1 MGVLI
6 DNRPELLEA
15 FGVTLRLFLYSASL
29 SLLIGTVLA
38 VMRVSPVP
46 VLRLAGTA
54 YVNVARNTPLVLV
67 FVFMTFG
74 MPTVGVRVSFFSFA
88 VAALTAYTSA
98 FVCEG
103 LRSGI
108 NAVDPGQAEAA
119 RALGLTFRQNVG
131 LVVLPQAARAAIP
144 PVASVL
150 IAMVRNTAIASAF
163 GVTEAGALLADL
175 LREHPQSLYAIFLG
189 IAAGYMLIVAVI
201 AVTARLLERR
211 LLVTR

>member
-6 DNRPELLEA
+6 DNRAELLEA
-15 FGVTLRLFLYSASL
+15 FGVTLRLFAYSAVL
-29 SLLIGTVLA
+29 SLLLGTVLA

-67 FVFMTFG
+67 FVFWTFG
-74 MPTVGVRVSFFSFA
+74 MQNVGVRFSFFGFA

-119 RALGLTFRQNVG
+119 RALGMTFGQNIA
-131 LVVLPQAARAAIP
+131 LVVLPQAMRAAIP
-144 PVASVL
+144 PIASVL

-163 GVTEAGALLADL
+163 GVTELGSLLADL
-175 LREHPQSLYAIFLG
+175 LNKHPQSLYAIFLG
-189 IAAGYMLIVAVI
+189 IAAAYMSIVAVI
-201 AVTARLLERR
+201 AVAARLLERR
-211 LLVTR
+211 LLVAR